1 MKVYYIL
8 SVLSI
13 EDKNFFFD
21 SIKDIHKPEDV
32 DNIIKTRYYRVNKV
46 TTNTTYNSITL
57 ETWMF
62 IKTIWDKY
70 WVSPDQIN
78 WIYKENMVILND
90 DLWLYNS
97 KNNEW
102 NKISWEKNT
111 YFFTSRY
118 SFWNIFWAFFNEL
131 SKIHKNFPKL
141 IYPNKNLI
149 YTRKE
154 KIRFIM
160 NAYTKRKKIIGNFM
174 LPLMYTRSTQSI
186 KSLLSLWKNEVW
198 DSDILIKKSR
208 WTDNWKHI
216 TLLNVEEYL
225 WNDQKID
232 YLFLKY
238 ISFTNEFDSWIY
250 FTSYFDI
257 EKEYRLYYAKDKITS
272 KYNLYSAKQKINL
285 TSKEDLLSKMTL
297 WTWSDLKVK
306 WELLDNNS
314 IPKELDKIAK
324 FVFKSNDLEVWVI
337 EFIKLSNWEYRFLEI
352 NCLWGSMMFEW
363 KDEENIKDLI
373 SNWWNFLYN
382 KDIK

>member
-352 NCLWGSMMFEW
+352 NCLW
-363 KDEENIKDLI
+363 
-373 SNWWNFLYN
+373 
-382 KDIK
+382 